1 MCRNNIGFMPWSGRM
16 MKTFKISFNFK
27 ADDDWKTQDA
37 EEMLNT
43 VLDPIYHLG
52 DSFVGNLCIDEVEE
66 AKDEF

>member
-1 MCRNNIGFMPWSGRM
+1 
-16 MKTFKISFNFK
+16 MKTFKISFNFQ
-27 ADDDWKTQDA
+27 ADDDWHTQDV

-52 DSFVGNLCIDEVEE
+52 DSFVGNVCIDEVEE